1 MKLSRDW
8 WPLYWGTNDR
18 FTAFTAPNRNIK
30 KSLIIHLH
38 VNPIS
43 SLFFGRRGNHLS
55 IIVTYLSGASFLVL
69 IQKKMIHSVDFCFL
83 WMRFLIVT
91 CSLNRNLYQNLSF
104 GFSVTQLMCV
114 SLSDVLSFF
123 PSVLFFL
130 LSVCQSFG
138 PSVCLP
144 SVRLFII
151 I

>member
-114 SLSDVLSFF
+114 SFCRTFCLS
-123 PSVLFFL
+123 FL
-130 LSVCQSFG
+130 LSFSSF
-138 PSVCLP
+138 CLFVSL
-144 SVRLFII
+144 SVRLCACLLFVCS
-151 I
+151 